1 MRLRVIENNG
11 AINIYANNSFAFS
24 MLGSVGH
31 LVNNGTVTIAD
42 GVTGS
47 GLIKQGDSV
56 NIEGVNGNNGNN
68 SEVHYADY
76 TLPDVPG
83 SSVSVAASTP
93 SSDGSQNKL
102 NGYVV
107 GTSSDGSAGKLKVN
121 NASLKG
127 VSVNTGFTAGT
138 SSTSVTFDNVVQGS
152 NLTDAETI
160 TSTSVVWNAHKA
172 LLTPAATL
180 MSR

>member
-1 MRLRVIENNG
+1 

-107 GTSSDGSAGKLKVN
+107 GTSSDGSAG
-121 NASLKG
+121 
-127 VSVNTGFTAGT
+127 
-138 SSTSVTFDNVVQGS
+138 
-152 NLTDAETI
+152 
-160 TSTSVVWNAHKA
+160 
-172 LLTPAATL
+172 
-180 MSR
+180 

>member
-1 MRLRVIENNG
+1 
-11 AINIYANNSFAFS
+11 
-24 MLGSVGH
+24 
-31 LVNNGTVTIAD
+31 
-42 GVTGS
+42 
-47 GLIKQGDSV
+47 
-56 NIEGVNGNNGNN
+56 
-68 SEVHYADY
+68 
-76 TLPDVPG
+76 
-83 SSVSVAASTP
+83 

-107 GTSSDGSAGKLKVN
+107 GTSSDGKLKVN

-160 TSTSVVWNAHKA
+160 TSTSVVWNAEG
-172 LLTPAATL
+172 TT
-180 MSR
+180 

>member
-1 MRLRVIENNG
+1 MIGMQLDSGTTADAVIENNG

-24 MLGSVGH
+24 MLLGSVGH

-76 TLPDVPG
+76 TLPDVLARRFLLRP
-83 SSVSVAASTP
+83 AP
-93 SSDGSQNKL
+93 RP
-102 NGYVV
+102 
-107 GTSSDGSAGKLKVN
+107 
-121 NASLKG
+121 
-127 VSVNTGFTAGT
+127 
-138 SSTSVTFDNVVQGS
+138 VTEARTN
-152 NLTDAETI
+152 
-160 TSTSVVWNAHKA
+160 
-172 LLTPAATL
+172 
-180 MSR
+180 